1 MTSPDPHSAP
11 ATRKD
16 TMNVPNDPLI
26 DDPDG
31 PEDDLDGPAT
41 DCARPLRLLERFTE
55 MGAQQPEGE
64 TFLGELAAD
73 LARETGS
80 SRCVISLVEPLTGDL
95 DVKAARGFGSEPPAE
110 LAYIQDGIH
119 GWILK
124 IRTPMIIADNEVHGG
139 LPLLRFEHDGLI
151 AAPISV
157 GQTVYGV
164 ISVMAST
171 RGTGYREEDMLLV
184 SMTGALVGGMVGHR
198 RAEREGGEALQK
210 AIESLTMAL
219 DARDPYTRGHSQRVA
234 MYSLAIANE
243 LEQAGLHTFGKERR
257 SSLLMSALLHDI
269 GKIGIR
275 DEVLLKPGK
284 LTEEE
289 YDLIKTHTE
298 KGAEIVRMIPG
309 FDDDVIAGILQHHE
323 RMDGKG
329 YPSRITGEN
338 IHVFGRIIGLADA
351 FDAIVTS
358 RPYSTAA
365 SFSFAMGRIEEL
377 SGTVFDPQMV
387 QAMLRAMK
395 DQNVWNELGAISH
408 GKVAA
413 ETKAEEREADS
424 ADRTLRRIFGKN
436 INDLPTL
443 PHVVSQVLEKTRN
456 QDANLDEVVGLI
468 STDQALVSSFL
479 KLVNS
484 AFYGFSRRIT
494 TLKQAITLLG
504 FRSVRNIVVNA
515 GVVGI
520 FRKRTFN
527 NQYRFRLW
535 DHSVACAVAA
545 RALAQKTGYKAKEE
559 AFTAGLLHDIGKVVI
574 DQYAPKDSAA
584 IMKRVDA
591 GESARDAETEILG
604 ADHTKIGAWISERWH
619 LPKTLC
625 WVIQFHHEP
634 MADEIPGERDLVKI
648 VATANALCRIRKS
661 ESPDEVTAAVEDFC
675 ASADNHLGVDPGAA
689 RDVLED
695 TWAGK
700 AEAMRTFGG
709 ARPMETVETR
719 EQTASDSAS

>member
-1 MTSPDPHSAP
+1 
-11 ATRKD
+11 
-16 TMNVPNDPLI
+16 MNVPNDPLI
-26 DDPDG
+26 DDPDD
-31 PEDDLDGPAT
+31 PDGPDEPAG
-41 DCARPLRLLERFTE
+41 DSAGPLRILERFTE
-55 MGAQQPEGE
+55 MGGEDPEGDV
-64 TFLGELAAD
+64 FLREVAAE

-80 SRCVISLVEPLTGDL
+80 GCCVLSLIEPVSGDL
-95 DVKAARGFGSEPPAE
+95 EVKATHGFGSDPPEE
-110 LAYIQDGIH
+110 LACIRDGIH
-119 GWILK
+119 GWVLK
-124 IRTPMIIADNEVHGG
+124 IRTAIIIGDGETQGG
-139 LPLLRFEHDGLI
+139 LPLLPFEHDGLI
-151 AAPISV
+151 AAPVQV
-157 GQTVYGV
+157 GQAVYGTL
-164 ISVMAST
+164 SVLAP
-171 RGTGYREEDMLLV
+171 RRNGYRETDMLLV
-184 SMTGALVGGMVGHR
+184 SMVGALLGGMIGHR
-198 RAEREGGEALQK
+198 RAENEGGDALQK

-243 LEQAGLHTFGKERR
+243 LEQAGAHSFGKERR

-284 LTEEE
+284 LTDEEF
-289 YDLIKTHTE
+289 DLIKTHPE

-323 RMDGKG
+323 RIDGRG
-329 YPSRITGEN
+329 YPARLTGES
-338 IHVFGRIIGLADA
+338 IHSFGRIIGLADA

-377 SGTVFDPQMV
+377 SGTSFDPEIV
-387 QAMLRAMK
+387 NAMLRAMK
-395 DQNVWNELGAISH
+395 DQNVWNDLGAISH
-408 GKVAA
+408 GKVGS

-436 INDLPTL
+436 VNDLPTL
-443 PHVVSQVLEKTRN
+443 PHVVSQILEKTRN
-456 QDANLDEVVGLI
+456 SDTNLDEVVGLI
-468 STDQALVSSFL
+468 ATDQALVSSFL

-494 TLKQAITLLG
+494 TLKQAVTLLG

-520 FRKRTFN
+520 FRKRTSN

-535 DHSVACAVAA
+535 EHSVSCAVAA
-545 RALAQKTGYKAKEE
+545 RILAQKTGYKAKEE

-574 DQYAPKDSAA
+574 DQYAPKDSEA
-584 IMKRVDA
+584 IMGLVDS
-591 GESARDAETEILG
+591 GYSARDAETEVIG
-604 ADHTKIGAWISERWH
+604 ADHTKIGSWIAERWH

-625 WVIQFHHEP
+625 WVIQYHHEP
-634 MADEIPGERDLVKI
+634 ASDEIPGERDLIRI
-648 VATANALCRIRKS
+648 VAAANALSRIRKP
-661 ESPDEVTAAVEDFC
+661 EKPDDLPALIDEFMGSPHNMLGLDAATLRE
-675 ASADNHLGVDPGAA
+675 
-689 RDVLED
+689 VLED
-695 TWAGK
+695 TWTGK

-709 ARPMETVETR
+709 TQPTEMVETD
-719 EQTASDSAS
+719 EEKEPEAASGS